1 MTQFSIST
9 TNPEVAPQSF
19 TREVKE
25 EVAMMLERSPEESR
39 AFLSAFIKLNGNLLV
54 RENRLGL
61 SIRTENKKIAKLLF
75 LEIKKNFGVDARI
88 IVSEK
93 KRLKRR
99 GDNTV
104 IFLEIHQQV
113 RLILEELEIMSNTM
127 GSQINPSYTF
137 LKDLELARHYLAG
150 AFLAS
155 GSVNSPQTSNYH
167 LEIGTTDEKYAQ
179 YLVRQMKRF
188 YLDAKIV
195 KRRNQ
200 HVVYLKRSEQIADF
214 LRILSAS
221 KALIHFE
228 NIRIQRDSINS
239 VVRVTNCD
247 IANEMRIQEVGTR
260 QQELLLAL
268 EARIGLNH
276 LDDNMYALAQVR
288 LEHPDASLSELSD
301 HYYEKTHQRL
311 TKSGINH
318 RMQKLIT
325 LAKRL
330 TNEEEYYGK
339 DGD

>member
-1 MTQFSIST
+1 MTQVSLGS
-9 TNPEVAPQSF
+9 TNPEVAPLSF
-19 TREVKE
+19 TKEVKE
-25 EVAMMLERSPEESR
+25 EVALILERSTEESKVL
-39 AFLSAFIKLNGNLLV
+39 LSAFLKINGNLLV
-54 RENRLGL
+54 RDNRFGL

-75 LEIKKNFGVDARI
+75 QEIKKIFGIEARI

-104 IFLEIHQQV
+104 IFLEIHQKV
-113 RLILEELEIMSNTM
+113 RMILEKLEIMNQAM
-127 GSQINPSYTF
+127 GSPINPSYGF
-137 LKDLELARHYLAG
+137 LKDTELAKHYLAG

-167 LEIGTTDEKYAQ
+167 LEIGTSDEKYAQ

-200 HVVYLKRSEQIADF
+200 FVVYLKRSEQIADF

-247 IANEMRIQEVGTR
+247 IANEMRIQEVGAR

-276 LDDNMYALAQVR
+276 LDDNLYALAQVR

-301 HYYEKTHQRL
+301 YYFERTHQRL

-330 TNEEEYYGK
+330 TNEEGFYGK
-339 DGD
+339 DSH